1 MRKMAE
7 RGKLYAAGYEKAA
20 QNTLY
25 DTGCKKRGASPLY
38 RKWAHALKK
47 APLSSNKLLLSF
59 KKKKN
64 RQQIRTETPQRL
76 LWTLR
81 KMENKTLFFYTD
93 ECYQT
98 VCGNKQD
105 SGCVRRI
112 TKYILTRKKGRY
124 RKWHA
129 RKYKIRYLWSLLIGI
144 RSKDSVSCF

>member
-1 MRKMAE
+1 
-7 RGKLYAAGYEKAA
+7 
-20 QNTLY
+20 
-25 DTGCKKRGASPLY
+25 
-38 RKWAHALKK
+38 
-47 APLSSNKLLLSF
+47 
-59 KKKKN
+59 
-64 RQQIRTETPQRL
+64 
-76 LWTLR
+76 
-81 KMENKTLFFYTD
+81 MENKTLFFYTD